1 MPIRRLRLQVCG
13 LWGDGKS
20 PAPHLMTPD
29 SRNLWSFRTLR
40 MGFSVL
46 MDATERLL
54 LQQNGFG

>member
-1 MPIRRLRLQVCG
+1 
-13 LWGDGKS
+13 
-20 PAPHLMTPD
+20 MTPD
-29 SRNLWSFRTLR
+29 SRNLWFFRTLR